1 MTRSRSELEQKYN
14 RAAACIGDMKDQL
27 DNTQKILD
35 ETISE
40 KKQIEKAVRSFCE
53 TVLKQKR
60 EIPQEDS
67 RSGKEKVQAWFQ
79 TSTIDMIKEATEAY
93 GAYFDEQKEHVKQLL
108 ELFKERGKQLEVQRK
123 ELEDLRKNGASKKEI
138 EEIEKKH
145 KEGLMR
151 YEEAN
156 AELSGILEQAA
167 DAPKE
172 EAEIMDQLQQM
183 EENMQKKNEK
193 FPVSE
198 NAEKVKRRKDAAEKK
213 AAATKEKA
221 EGIKIKLN
229 SIQVKVIKAIG
240 ETGFSEFKQ
249 IYDHI
254 SDHSLTENESI
265 TESKI
270 RLSLTCLA
278 DEYDILEKYRIKNIT
293 KGNKF
298 VYTLTPTGKKVYE
311 QLAKGR
317 KPVTSEVE
325 TIKSEHD
332 NVIHGYG
339 IVQTAQLIE
348 TSEFI
353 KDRADVIWKTR
364 KMGIPVGD
372 KLSFIPDIII
382 DFRGARDNIYIEYE
396 TTKCTQEAFNAK
408 CEKYLKVTPN
418 MYFIVPNKEA
428 LDEICG
434 EIDKWI
440 EKEKKEHGMSRK
452 YLFSVATTN
461 TLAVSI
467 TSGMKN
473 KLSDW
478 DYQKKN
484 IPKKKEG
491 KS

>member
-53 TVLKQKR
+53 TILKQKR

-183 EENMQKKNEK
+183 EENMQKK
-193 FPVSE
+193 
-198 NAEKVKRRKDAAEKK
+198 
-213 AAATKEKA
+213 
-221 EGIKIKLN
+221 
-229 SIQVKVIKAIG
+229 
-240 ETGFSEFKQ
+240 
-249 IYDHI
+249 
-254 SDHSLTENESI
+254 
-265 TESKI
+265 
-270 RLSLTCLA
+270 
-278 DEYDILEKYRIKNIT
+278 
-293 KGNKF
+293 
-298 VYTLTPTGKKVYE
+298 
-311 QLAKGR
+311 
-317 KPVTSEVE
+317 
-325 TIKSEHD
+325 
-332 NVIHGYG
+332 
-339 IVQTAQLIE
+339 
-348 TSEFI
+348 
-353 KDRADVIWKTR
+353 
-364 KMGIPVGD
+364 
-372 KLSFIPDIII
+372 
-382 DFRGARDNIYIEYE
+382 
-396 TTKCTQEAFNAK
+396 
-408 CEKYLKVTPN
+408 
-418 MYFIVPNKEA
+418 
-428 LDEICG
+428 
-434 EIDKWI
+434 
-440 EKEKKEHGMSRK
+440 
-452 YLFSVATTN
+452 
-461 TLAVSI
+461 
-467 TSGMKN
+467 
-473 KLSDW
+473 
-478 DYQKKN
+478 
-484 IPKKKEG
+484 
-491 KS
+491 